1 MMIRK
6 SKADSRLLYTWPILS
21 RSSRLSRLAGA
32 SDAFDV
38 VKPRPGRTLAGYAP
52 LLLALAVYA
61 LYVLVLL
68 AYARALILFPF
79 DYDQG
84 EGFELYDA
92 IRLARGENIYLDNA
106 VFPYYASNYPPV
118 YRTLLAPLVLIF
130 GPNLWVGRALAFA
143 FVLATGPLL
152 FVAARRVMRCELAPN
167 ASEGSRYVLIAW
179 LAALAYFAANYVYH
193 VAPLARAHL
202 PMVCIAVAGILC
214 LQIGL
219 DGGQRRGWTGLGV
232 ALLITAGFTKLQAI
246 DALAAGFAYL
256 LIQRWRWG
264 VIALAVG
271 AGVSAL
277 ISLLIDAVSH
287 GQFLLNV
294 VFANVNEYDIAQ
306 TWATYAQWFR
316 LQGVLIVCASAY
328 VLWDVARAVRTRS
341 LRPISIWSM
350 YFAAGGAL
358 GMLTGKWGAGP
369 TYLAAAIAASCVCT
383 AGLIARAARALAF
396 ASAPMLAALIFLA
409 QAVLNVHLPTSGRFF
424 GVVARVIGVVDAPSS
439 YPPYPYYDSI
449 GYTQLGHLLDRQDAA
464 NGWLLV
470 EELRKHPGP
479 VWSEEAMI
487 TLHAGKDVVTNP
499 TQLLNLSKNSALD
512 TRDMIAR
519 IQRREFGAVVFRAYF
534 YPEDVKSAISEHYAT
549 VGSIKINGFD
559 YYLLLPKP

>member
-1 MMIRK
+1 
-6 SKADSRLLYTWPILS
+6 
-21 RSSRLSRLAGA
+21 
-32 SDAFDV
+32 
-38 VKPRPGRTLAGYAP
+38 
-52 LLLALAVYA
+52 
-61 LYVLVLL
+61 
-68 AYARALILFPF
+68 
-79 DYDQG
+79 
-84 EGFELYDA
+84 
-92 IRLARGENIYLDNA
+92 
-106 VFPYYASNYPPV
+106 
-118 YRTLLAPLVLIF
+118 
-130 GPNLWVGRALAFA
+130 VGL
-143 FVLATGPLL
+143 
-152 FVAARRVMRCELAPN
+152 
-167 ASEGSRYVLIAW
+167 

-219 DGGQRRGWTGLGV
+219 DGRQRRGWAGLGV

-246 DALAAGFAYL
+246 DALVAGFGFL
-256 LIQRWRWG
+256 LVRQWRWG
-264 VIALAVG
+264 VIALAVS

-277 ISLLIDAVSH
+277 IALLIDMASD

-316 LQGVLIVCASAY
+316 LQGVLIICAAGY
-328 VLWDVARAVRTRS
+328 VVWDIARAVRARS
-341 LRPISIWSM
+341 LRPVSVWSF
-350 YFAAGGAL
+350 YFVAGTAL

-383 AGLIARAARALAF
+383 AALIARIAQTRALAF
-396 ASAPMLAALIFLA
+396 TPVALLAAGVFLA
-409 QAVLNVHLPTSGRFF
+409 QAALNVHLPTSGRFF
-424 GVVARVIGVVDAPSS
+424 GLLARVIGVENAPSS
-439 YPPYPYYDSI
+439 YPPYPHFDSV
-449 GYTQLGHLLDRQDAA
+449 GYTQLGHLLDKQDTA

-479 VWSEEAMI
+479 VWSEEAML

-499 TQLLNLSKNSALD
+499 TQLLNLSKNNALD
-512 TRDMIAR
+512 TRDMLAR
-519 IQRREFGAVVFRAYF
+519 IRRREFGAVVFRAFF
-534 YPEDVKSAISEHYAT
+534 YPDTVKTAISEHYAI